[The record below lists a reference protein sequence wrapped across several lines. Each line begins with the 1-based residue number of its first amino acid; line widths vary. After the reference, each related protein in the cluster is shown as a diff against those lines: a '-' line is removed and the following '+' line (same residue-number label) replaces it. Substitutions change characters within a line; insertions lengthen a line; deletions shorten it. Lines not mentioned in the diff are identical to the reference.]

1 MKKKI
6 LIVLAI
12 LFFILLIVLILRNDS
27 RKNFQNKSN
36 VGSATPSQAEALSL
50 KTENIL
56 PAQNTNSQYLPIQF
70 VTFAFN
76 LQVNPDRFFYKVT
89 PPVETEVKQGSSPN
103 VIVILPKEKWQE
115 GITTI
120 TVTTQTVATN
130 GTHLLTPVVYKLKS
144 AFPTGGE

>member
-6 LIVLAI
+6 LIVLTI
-12 LFFILLIVLILRNDS
+12 LLFILLIILILGNGS
-27 RKNFQNKSN
+27 GKNLQNKSN
-36 VGSATPSQAEALSL
+36 VVSTTPSRAEALSL
-50 KTENIL
+50 RVENIL

-70 VTFAFN
+70 VTFT
-76 LQVNPDRFFYKVT
+76 LSLRVSPDRFFYKVT
-89 PPVETEVKQGSSPN
+89 PLVETEVKQGSSPN
-103 VIVILPKEKWQE
+103 IIVISPKEKWQE